1 MRFSLFY
8 FADDSTQPSANRYE
22 LLLEGARYADTH
34 GFTAVWTPERHFH
47 AFGGL
52 YPNAAVTGAAVAAV
66 TERVAIRA
74 GSVVAPLHHP
84 IRIAEDWA
92 VVDNLSGGR
101 VGVSF
106 ASGWHA
112 VDFAFRPDGYADR
125 TRITV
130 ETLEQ
135 VRRLWRGAEVTV
147 VTGVGEEQRVR
158 IFPPPVQPELPVWLT
173 SSGNVET
180 FRTAG
185 TLGVGVLTNLLN
197 QSADELA
204 HKIKEYRAGLAGR
217 PGDVVVMLHTFLG
230 SPTDAVREA
239 LTAYVRSSVGLHLR
253 SSAGSARNVDPA
265 ALGQKGIGFMT
276 RRAVKRFFDEAGLL
290 GELDVAEERVRR
302 LAAIGVD
309 EIACLIDFGMETS
322 AVLGSLDLLGRLLN
336 SGGHR

>member
-22 LLLEGARYADTH
+22 LLLEGARYADAH

-52 YPNAAVTGAAVAAV
+52 YPNSAVTGAAVAAV
-66 TERVAIRA
+66 TERVAVRA

-112 VDFAFRPDGYADR
+112 VDFAFNPDRYADR
-125 TRITV
+125 TRVTV

-135 VRRLWRGAEVTV
+135 VRRLWRGDEVSV

-173 SSGNVET
+173 SSGSVET

-185 TLGVGVLTNLLN
+185 TLGVGVLTNLLS
-197 QSADELA
+197 QSVDELA
-204 HKIKEYRAGLAGR
+204 LKIKEYRAGLDGR
-217 PGDVVVMLHTFLG
+217 PGDVVVMLHTHLG
-230 SPTDAVREA
+230 PPTDAVREA
-239 LTAYVRSSVGLHLR
+239 LTAYVRSSVGLHLG
-253 SSAGSARNVDPA
+253 SSAGSARDVDPA
-265 ALGQKGIGFMT
+265 ALGPKGVEFMT

-290 GELDVAEERVRR
+290 GEPAVAAERVRR

-309 EIACLIDFGMETS
+309 EIACLIDFGLETS
-322 AVLGSLDLLGRLLN
+322 AVLGSLDLLGKLLD
-336 SGGHR
+336 SGDH

>member
-52 YPNAAVTGAAVAAV
+52 YPNSAVTGAAVAAV
-66 TERVAIRA
+66 TERVAVRA

-112 VDFAFRPDGYADR
+112 VDFAFNPGAYADR

-135 VRRLWRGAEVTV
+135 VRRLWRGDEMTV
-147 VTGVGEEQRVR
+147 VTGVGEEQPVR

-173 SSGNVET
+173 SSGSVET

-197 QSADELA
+197 QSVDELA
-204 HKIKEYRAGLAGR
+204 LKIKEYRAGLDGR
-217 PGDVVVMLHTFLG
+217 PGDVVVMLHTYLG
-230 SPTDAVREA
+230 PPTDAVREA
-239 LTAYVRSSVGLHLR
+239 LTAYVRSSVGLHLG

-265 ALGQKGIGFMT
+265 ALGRKGVEFMT

-290 GELDVAEERVRR
+290 GEPDVAAERVRR

-309 EIACLIDFGMETS
+309 EIACLIDFGLETS
-322 AVLGSLDLLGRLLN
+322 AVLGSLDQLGKLLN
-336 SGGHR
+336 SGDH

>member
-8 FADDSTQPSANRYE
+8 FADDSTQPSADRYE
-22 LLLEGARYADTH
+22 LLLEGARYADAH

-52 YPNAAVTGAAVAAV
+52 YPNSAVTGAAVAAV
-66 TERVAIRA
+66 TERVAVRA

-112 VDFAFRPDGYADR
+112 VDFAFNPGGYADR

-130 ETLEQ
+130 ETLQQ
-135 VRRLWRGAEVTV
+135 VRRLWRGEEVSV

-173 SSGNVET
+173 SSGSVET

-185 TLGVGVLTNLLN
+185 ALGVGVLTNLLS
-197 QSADELA
+197 QSVDELA
-204 HKIKEYRAGLAGR
+204 LKIKEYRAGLAGR
-217 PGDVVVMLHTFLG
+217 PGDVVVMLHTHLG
-230 SPTDAVREA
+230 PTTDAVREA
-239 LTAYVRSSVGLHLR
+239 LTAYVRSSVGLHLG
-253 SSAGSARNVDPA
+253 SSAGSARDVDPA
-265 ALGQKGIGFMT
+265 ALGRKGVEFMT

-290 GELDVAEERVRR
+290 GELDVAAERVRR

-309 EIACLIDFGMETS
+309 EIACLIDFGLETS
-322 AVLGSLDLLGRLLN
+322 AVLGSLDQLGRLLD
-336 SGGHR
+336 SGDR

>member
-1 MRFSLFY
+1 
-8 FADDSTQPSANRYE
+8 
-22 LLLEGARYADTH
+22 
-34 GFTAVWTPERHFH
+34 
-47 AFGGL
+47 
-52 YPNAAVTGAAVAAV
+52 
-66 TERVAIRA
+66 
-74 GSVVAPLHHP
+74 VVAPLHHP

-112 VDFAFRPDGYADR
+112 VDFAFNPDRYADR

-135 VRRLWRGAEVTV
+135 VRRLWRGEEVTV
-147 VTGVGEEQRVR
+147 VTGVGEEQPVR

-173 SSGNVET
+173 SSGSVET

-197 QSADELA
+197 QSVDELA
-204 HKIKEYRAGLAGR
+204 LKIKEYRAGLAGR
-217 PGDVVVMLHTFLG
+217 PGDVVVMLHTYLG
-230 SPTDAVREA
+230 PPTDAVREA
-239 LTAYVRSSVGLHLR
+239 LTAYVRSSVGLHLG

-265 ALGQKGIGFMT
+265 ALGRKGVEFMT

-290 GELDVAEERVRR
+290 GELDVAAERVRR

-309 EIACLIDFGMETS
+309 EIACLIDFGLETS
-322 AVLGSLDLLGRLLN
+322 AVLGSLDQLGKLLE
-336 SGGHR
+336 SGDH

>member
-22 LLLEGARYADTH
+22 LLLEGARYADAH

-52 YPNAAVTGAAVAAV
+52 YPNSAVTGAAVAAV
-66 TERVAIRA
+66 TERVAVRA

-112 VDFAFRPDGYADR
+112 VDFAFNPDRYADR

-135 VRRLWRGAEVTV
+135 VRRLWRGDEVSV

-173 SSGNVET
+173 SSGSVGT

-185 TLGVGVLTNLLN
+185 TLGVGVLTNLLS
-197 QSADELA
+197 QSVDELA
-204 HKIKEYRAGLAGR
+204 LKIKEYRAGLDGR
-217 PGDVVVMLHTFLG
+217 PGDVVVMLHTHLG
-230 SPTDAVREA
+230 PPTDAVREA
-239 LTAYVRSSVGLHLR
+239 LTAYVRSSVGLHLG
-253 SSAGSARNVDPA
+253 SSAGSARDVDPA
-265 ALGQKGIGFMT
+265 ALGPKAVEFMT

-290 GELDVAEERVRR
+290 GEPAVAAERVRR

-309 EIACLIDFGMETS
+309 EIACLIDFGLETS
-322 AVLGSLDLLGRLLN
+322 AVLGSLDLLGKLLD
-336 SGGHR
+336 SGDH

>member
-8 FADDSTQPSANRYE
+8 FADDSTQPSAHRYE
-22 LLLEGARYADTH
+22 LLLEGARYADAH

-52 YPNAAVTGAAVAAV
+52 YPNSAVTGAAVAAV
-66 TERVAIRA
+66 TERVAVRA

-112 VDFAFRPDGYADR
+112 VDFAFHPGRYADR

-130 ETLEQ
+130 ETMEQ
-135 VRRLWRGAEVTV
+135 VRRLWRGEEVSV
-147 VTGVGEEQRVR
+147 VTGTGEEQPVRV
-158 IFPPPVQPELPVWLT
+158 FPPPVQPELPVWLT
-173 SSGNVET
+173 SSGSVGT

-185 TLGVGVLTNLLN
+185 ALGVGVLTNLLN
-197 QSADELA
+197 QSVDELA
-204 HKIKEYRAGLAGR
+204 LKIKEYRAGLAGR
-217 PGDVVVMLHTFLG
+217 PGDVVVMLHTYLG
-230 SPTDAVREA
+230 PPSDAVREA
-239 LTAYVRSSVGLHLR
+239 LTAYVRSSVGLHLG
-253 SSAGSARNVDPA
+253 SNAGAARDVAPA
-265 ALGQKGIGFMT
+265 ALGRKGVEFMT

-290 GELDVAEERVRR
+290 GEPDVAAERVRR

-309 EIACLIDFGMETS
+309 EIACLIDFGLETS
-322 AVLGSLDLLGRLLN
+322 AVLGSLDLLGKLMD
-336 SGGHR
+336 SGDH

>member
-22 LLLEGARYADTH
+22 LLLEGARYADAH

-52 YPNAAVTGAAVAAV
+52 YPNSAVTGAAVAAV
-66 TERVAIRA
+66 TERVAVRA

-112 VDFAFRPDGYADR
+112 VDFAFNPDRYADR

-135 VRRLWRGAEVTV
+135 VRRLWRGEEVTV
-147 VTGVGEEQRVR
+147 VTGVGEEQPVR

-173 SSGNVET
+173 SSGSVET

-197 QSADELA
+197 QSVDELA
-204 HKIKEYRAGLAGR
+204 LKIKEYRAGLAGR
-217 PGDVVVMLHTFLG
+217 PGDVVVMLHTYLG
-230 SPTDAVREA
+230 PPTDAVREA
-239 LTAYVRSSVGLHLR
+239 LTAYVRSSVGLHLG

-265 ALGQKGIGFMT
+265 ALGRKGVEFMT

-290 GELDVAEERVRR
+290 GELDVAAERVRR

-309 EIACLIDFGMETS
+309 EIACLIDFGLETS
-322 AVLGSLDLLGRLLN
+322 AVLGSLDQLGKLLE
-336 SGGHR
+336 SGDH